1 MNQNYS
7 EAIRILEKIVS
18 QVLKR
23 EITNI
28 NMEMTALDI
37 QGWDS
42 LNHVQIIYFCEKELG
57 VQFPIKD
64 IQDLNTIGDLVRLI
78 NNYLLK

>member
-7 EAIRILEKIVS
+7 EAILLLEKIVS
-18 QVLKR
+18 KVLHR
-23 EITNI
+23 EINNI
-28 NMEMTALDI
+28 NMDMSALDI

-57 VQFPIKD
+57 VQFPVKE
-64 IQDLNTIGDLVRLI
+64 IQNLRNIGDLVRLI
-78 NNYLLK
+78 KKYL

>member
-7 EAIRILEKIVS
+7 EAILLLEKIVS
-18 QVLKR
+18 KVLHR
-23 EITNI
+23 EINNI
-28 NMEMTALDI
+28 KMEMSALDI

-57 VQFPIKD
+57 VQFPVKE
-64 IQDLNTIGDLVRLI
+64 IQNLRNIGDLVKLI
-78 NNYLLK
+78 NKYL